1 VDMSDRTNSK
11 EFMRLQDGKVIINNN
26 GQVSSATDL
35 LQIRQSA
42 SHSGNYL
49 ECQTSGG
56 VPVTYIKADGS
67 ILAGNKVI
75 FTQTDGNEYID
86 SLADGYLDLGA
97 TNDVRINNN
106 LDVIG
111 IQKYENAFVFTLT
124 AGSSNVAVA
133 YPTAF
138 AGGVIP
144 VVICTPPYQTSFWI
158 TNITNT
164 GFTFNV
170 GTTNIYN
177 QSIQCIAMETS

>member
-1 VDMSDRTNSK
+1 MVR
-11 EFMRLQDGKVIINNN
+11 FPPP
-26 GQVSSATDL
+26 ATDL

-106 LDVIG
+106 L
-111 IQKYENAFVFTLT
+111 
-124 AGSSNVAVA
+124 AVA